1 MATVDK
7 MIISIVDSMDMSL
20 SKFWETLK
28 DREDWCGAAVH
39 EITENQTQLNNLNNN
54 NTVGTK

>member
-1 MATVDK
+1 
-7 MIISIVDSMDMSL
+7 MDMSL

-28 DREDWCGAAVH
+28 DREDWCGAAIYD
-39 EITENQTQLNNLNNN
+39 ITKNQTQLNNLNNN